1 MATPVTVVQN
11 QPEAVAPPT
20 EPKLEEAVE
29 LPTAETPPAGKT
41 TDEWLAVLEE
51 VIKSSKIDEI
61 LATVQETVTSMS
73 PDSNFTLIS
82 DVKSDP
88 ITLYFQIGDH
98 EELKDKFHKFISS
111 YKAPYDPKYFV
122 LRNCLL
128 SSEERTKSNS
138 NIARYYTP
146 VRRKI
151 GDTYYMLNQ
160 VQFKKVIAMTPKES
174 VCIKAVKVLSSG
186 DVVEHNVSFQHPK
199 FPNDPALFERF
210 VVLANPIYYRKTE
223 SGMEAKSFNFVVP
236 RSKLPMMMLKGVMN
250 KSYNGTFSAISEILK
265 DKTDSAEEM
274 AEMEK
279 AFGA

>member
-1 MATPVTVVQN
+1 MTPDQKQQETVSTPTETK
-11 QPEAVAPPT
+11 PEESQEQVPPT
-20 EPKLEEAVE
+20 DTPAQAQEKSVDDW
-29 LPTAETPPAGKT
+29 LP
-41 TDEWLAVLEE
+41 VLEE

-61 LATVQETVTSMS
+61 LATVQETITAMS

-82 DVKSDP
+82 DSKSDP

-146 VRRKI
+146 IRRKI

-160 VQFKKVIAMTPKES
+160 VQFKKVLTMTPKES
-174 VCIKAVKVLSSG
+174 VCIKALKVLPSG
-186 DVVEHNVSFQHPK
+186 DIIEHNVSFEHPR

-210 VVLANPIYYRKTE
+210 IVIANPIYYRKTE
-223 SGMEAKSFNFVVP
+223 SGLEAKSFNFVVP
-236 RSKLPMMMLKGVMN
+236 RSKMPMMMLKGVMN
-250 KSYNGTFSAISEILK
+250 KSYNGTFLAISEILK
-265 DKTDSAEEM
+265 SKVDSPEEM
-274 AEMEK
+274 DLMEK
-279 AFGA
+279 AFAA

>member
-1 MATPVTVVQN
+1 MTPDQKQQETVSTPTETK
-11 QPEAVAPPT
+11 PEESQEQVPPT
-20 EPKLEEAVE
+20 DTPAQAQEKSVDDW
-29 LPTAETPPAGKT
+29 LP
-41 TDEWLAVLEE
+41 VLEE

-61 LATVQETVTSMS
+61 LATVQETITTMS

-82 DVKSDP
+82 DSKSDP

-146 VRRKI
+146 IRRKI

-160 VQFKKVIAMTPKES
+160 VQFKKVLTMTPKES
-174 VCIKAVKVLSSG
+174 VCIKALKVLPSG
-186 DVVEHNVSFQHPK
+186 DIIEHNVSFEHPR

-210 VVLANPIYYRKTE
+210 IVIANPIYYRKTE
-223 SGMEAKSFNFVVP
+223 SGLEAKSFNFVVP
-236 RSKLPMMMLKGVMN
+236 RSKMPMMMLKGVMN
-250 KSYNGTFSAISEILK
+250 KSYNGTFLAISEILK
-265 DKTDSAEEM
+265 SKVDSPEEM
-274 AEMEK
+274 DLMEK
-279 AFGA
+279 AFAA